1 MSELA
6 RILMERDGLTQEE
19 AYEQVR
25 QARLRVSQGEDPEE
39 ILHDEFGLEP
49 DYVFSL
55 LQEKQMNMNAM
66 KDILSDLCR
75 NRVSSEGAEKR
86 VAKKEIF
93 FLA

>member
-55 LQEKQMNMNAM
+55 L
-66 KDILSDLCR
+66 
-75 NRVSSEGAEKR
+75 
-86 VAKKEIF
+86 
-93 FLA
+93 